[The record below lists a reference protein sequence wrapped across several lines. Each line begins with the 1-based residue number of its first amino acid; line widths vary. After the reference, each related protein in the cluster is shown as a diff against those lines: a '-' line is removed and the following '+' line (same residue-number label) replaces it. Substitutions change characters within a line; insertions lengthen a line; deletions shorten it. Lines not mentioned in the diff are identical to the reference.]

1 MARKSKTDMG
11 DYRREGAY
19 DVARYDSIGAL
30 VACATDRGRVAE
42 CNMEIYA
49 RIATRCSDFT
59 NGYSLDR
66 AVSELSD
73 PPRCAARVRELAEG
87 LALHDAPM
95 GRRLARRR
103 EDGDEMDAGAWV
115 RRETDGWSRMERT
128 RRVPRV
134 LRIAVNVSS
143 HCEMTPDMLF
153 WRGAAACALADAL
166 ESRGGDRAEVVAYTA
181 GTGRFV
187 RNGGATEI
195 AEVMVKRA
203 ESPMDADGM
212 ALVLGE
218 LGFYR
223 TAFFAALIAGAGAR
237 EVHRNLGSSQ
247 TMPPEFR
254 AGYDI
259 VIDNDITS
267 ETAARALIAR
277 YAQGFDA
284 AGCAD

>member
-1 MARKSKTDMG
+1 MARKTKDMG
-11 DYRREGAY
+11 DYRREGAC
-19 DVARYDSIGAL
+19 DVARYDSVGAL
-30 VACATDRGRVAE
+30 VACATDRGRVAG
-42 CNMEIYA
+42 CNRALYDHV
-49 RIATRCSDFT
+49 ATRCSDFT

-66 AVSELSD
+66 AVRELSD

-103 EDGDEMDAGAWV
+103 DDGDELDAGAWV

-134 LRIAVNVSS
+134 IRVAVNVAS
-143 HCEMTPDMLF
+143 HCGMTPDMLF

-166 ESRGGDRAEVVAYTA
+166 ESRGDRAEVVAYTA
-181 GTGRFV
+181 GTGRFA
-187 RNGGATEI
+187 RNGGAMEI
-195 AEVMVKRA
+195 VEVMVKRA

-218 LGFYR
+218 IGFYR

-237 EVHRNLGSSQ
+237 EVHRSLGSSQ
-247 TMPPEFR
+247 TMPPEYR

-267 ETAARALIAR
+267 ETAARGLIAR

-284 AGCAD
+284 KACAD